1 MSSSLAPALR
11 TLQRSDG
18 PKPLLLFGCL
28 LCNGG
33 DQKFAA
39 EPEPIAVLLPFPSD
53 HQQPRERGFPQRSE
67 SKRRSQAFKAS
78 ESLSISALLARMETV
93 SRALA
98 KLGNDVVAR
107 MAQEVVGGASVV
119 RLQFLASEF

>member
-1 MSSSLAPALR
+1 MYLRQPSRRFSAVMVQSHCSFSPASFATVATRSSPLSPSQLPSCC
-11 TLQRSDG
+11 RSHRII
-18 PKPLLLFGCL
+18 K
-28 LCNGG
+28 
-33 DQKFAA
+33 
-39 EPEPIAVLLPFPSD
+39 
-53 HQQPRERGFPQRSE
+53 PRERGFPQRSE

-107 MAQEVVGGASVV
+107 MAQEVVKGASVV